1 MIAKR
6 ILITSSV
13 LLYCFVS
20 FGQDSLK
27 AVRLNNVDIIATS
40 LKEEN
45 RQTSGDALKAEQLD
59 KVSFNS
65 AGDAAKFL
73 SGVTVKDYGGIGGL
87 KTVSVRG
94 LGSMH
99 TNVIYD
105 GLSINNAQ
113 NGQIDLSKFG
123 TDNINELSLS
133 NGNRIQRMQ
142 TAKSLSSAN
151 VLVIESRK
159 PYFEKGKNTD
169 GYASL
174 GAGSFKLGTFT
185 AMLNH
190 KFSNK
195 VSTNIYTDIVSSK
208 GEYPYTL
215 HYGFSANDS
224 TSKEKRQNNSF
235 FSAQAEAN
243 LFYDINT
250 RSSLRTKAYFYYSD
264 KGLPG
269 PTTLYY
275 QNSKQHLWD
284 KDAFLQSMYK
294 LRINDFFDYK
304 THVKLSYSHT
314 RYYDPLYNN
323 AQGFQD
329 DRYTQNEAYWN
340 NIISWHKGNK
350 ASLTLTNDLIASKL
364 KARNNYSFDPSRF
377 STLTA
382 IIAAYKYKVLLFDFN
397 ILHTYTKDEAGRNQ
411 AFSSQNHL
419 SPFFSV
425 GVKTKYF
432 EASVFY
438 KDIFRLPTF
447 NDLYYNAVGEV
458 NLKPEKTKQYNL
470 HMAAQYGFGEIST
483 HDFLLS
489 ADLYH
494 NSVTD
499 KIVAVPRNNLF
510 IWSMVNYGKV
520 RIDGLEVKFAWK
532 HGCILFGRDFGISA
546 NLTYN
551 HSYAIDNDPN
561 SNSYKN
567 QIQYTP
573 LNSGNAILSLD
584 FDKLNLSYTGTYV
597 GIRYTN
603 NQNSPRNSLPAY
615 CEHSLSLSFAYKHI
629 NIKLSCNNFT
639 NSQYEVIKSYPMP
652 GRQWI
657 INFKYKF

>member
-6 ILITSSV
+6 ILIASSI
-13 LLYCFVS
+13 LLYCFIS

-27 AVRLNNVDIIATS
+27 TVRLDNVNIIATS

-45 RQTSGDALKAEQLD
+45 RQTSGDALKAEQLN

-73 SGVTVKDYGGIGGL
+73 SGVIVKDYGGVGGL

-94 LGSMH
+94 LGSTH

-123 TDNINELSLS
+123 TENINELSLS

-159 PYFEKGKNTD
+159 PYFEAGKSTN

-174 GAGSFKLGTFT
+174 GVGCFRLGTFT

-208 GEYPYTL
+208 GNYPYTL
-215 HYGFSANDS
+215 HYGFYPNDS
-224 TSKEKRQNNSF
+224 TSKEKRQNNAF

-243 LFYDINT
+243 LFYDINKN
-250 RSSLRTKAYFYYSD
+250 SNLRTKAYFYYSD
-264 KGLPG
+264 RELPG
-269 PTTLYY
+269 PTTLYW
-275 QNSKQHLWD
+275 QKAKQHLWD
-284 KDAFLQSMYK
+284 KDAFLQSVYNLK
-294 LRINDFFDYK
+294 INDCFDYK

-314 RYYDPLYNN
+314 RYYDPLFNN

-329 DRYTQNEAYWN
+329 DRYTQSEAYWN
-340 NIISWHKGNK
+340 NIISWHKSNK
-350 ASLTLTNDLIASKL
+350 ASLTLTNDLITSKL
-364 KARNNYSFDPSRF
+364 KARNNYSFDPLRF
-377 STLTA
+377 TTLTA
-382 IIAAYKYKVLLFDFN
+382 LIAAYKYKIMLFDVN
-397 ILHTYTKDEAGRNQ
+397 ILHTYTKDDAGRNQ

-419 SPFFSV
+419 SPFLSISM
-425 GVKTKYF
+425 KTEYF
-432 EASVFY
+432 EASIFY

-458 NLKPEKTKQYNL
+458 NLRPEKTKQYNL
-470 HMAAQYGFGEIST
+470 HLATQYSFGEINTHSFALST
-483 HDFLLS
+483 
-489 ADLYH
+489 DLYH

-499 KIVAVPRNNLF
+499 KIVAVPSRNLF
-510 IWSMVNYGKV
+510 IWSMLNYGKV
-520 RIDGLEVKFAWK
+520 RIDGFEIKAAWK
-532 HGCILFGRDFGISA
+532 HERILFSRNFGIST

-551 HSYAIDNDPN
+551 HSSATNNDP
-561 SNSYKN
+561 SSSSYKN

-573 LNSGNAILSLD
+573 LNSGNAIVSLD
-584 FDKLNLSYTGTYV
+584 FGKLNLSYTGTYV
-597 GIRYTN
+597 GIRYHN
-603 NQNSPRNSLPAY
+603 DQNSARNSLPAY
-615 CEHSLSLSFAYKHI
+615 GEHSLSFSFAYKHI

-639 NSQYEVIKSYPMP
+639 NSQYEVIKSYPMQ